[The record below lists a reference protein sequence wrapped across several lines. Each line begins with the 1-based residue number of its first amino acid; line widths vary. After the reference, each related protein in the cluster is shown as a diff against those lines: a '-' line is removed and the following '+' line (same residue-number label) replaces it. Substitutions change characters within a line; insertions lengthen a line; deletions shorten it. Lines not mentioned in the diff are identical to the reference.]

1 MPRTA
6 DQLLKAITKDR
17 KTKANSV
24 VLVNV
29 KPGYRK
35 NGAPRLNAV
44 AYSTH
49 NADGTPN
56 REKTRYQ
63 CVVYGTD
70 PNKRLHEGPVKV
82 SCSCPDFT
90 FTYEVTLHNVGA
102 ADIIHSN
109 GEPSDVRNPRQFA
122 GTCCHLHRLLAEIVR
137 SKV

>member
-6 DQLLKAITKDR
+6 AQLLKACTPDR
-17 KTKANSV
+17 RKKADYV

-35 NGAPRLNAV
+35 NGAPRVNATT
-44 AYSTH
+44 YSTH

-56 REKTRYQ
+56 KDKTRYK
-63 CVVYGTD
+63 CVVYCTD
-70 PNKRLHEGPVKV
+70 PHQRLNAGPVKV

-102 ADIIHSN
+102 ADVIHSN
-109 GEPSDVRNPRQFA
+109 GEPSDIRNPTQRP
-122 GTCCHLHRLLAEIVR
+122 GTCCHLHRLLGEIVK